1 MEEIGFLGIGIMGK
15 AMAVNLLRHGFK
27 VTVWNRTLSRVLFFS
42 TLLTKICDLIV
53 SLFNLKW
60 IPHPSAFMFLFTCF
74 FLCMSLNSSFFF
86 FDQKLPQ
93 NMRLPY
99 NQHQSSILAQC
110 LCLLWIFQ
118 CDELVQHGA
127 SVGETPAAVIKKC
140 KYTIAMLSD
149 PAAALSV
156 N

>member
-99 NQHQSSILAQC
+99 N
-110 LCLLWIFQ
+110 
-118 CDELVQHGA
+118 
-127 SVGETPAAVIKKC
+127 
-140 KYTIAMLSD
+140 
-149 PAAALSV
+149 
-156 N
+156 